1 MNFFKNGK
9 LSGKSTAAI
18 ICFCLAAVAAL
29 GIFTYNRS
37 ANELKNELSGINGGT
52 SETVQTEPEQSQAA
66 NIPAENVPKTEEE
79 TTAANANEEVIL
91 EHDAFGGSEDMDAA
105 QPARAEKSVPDSV
118 IIPVSGDIICDYSD
132 GELVKS
138 KTLSVW
144 KTHDGIDIG
153 AEQGAIVKS
162 MTAGTVTSV
171 TSDPMMGVTVII
183 DHGSGYE
190 GYYCNLSKDVSV
202 TEGDTV
208 STGTA
213 IGTVG
218 ATAESEISEESHL
231 HLGIKKNGSWT
242 DPTDLLSGEGS

>member
-1 MNFFKNGK
+1 P
-9 LSGKSTAAI
+9 A
-18 ICFCLAAVAAL
+18 
-29 GIFTYNRS
+29 
-37 ANELKNELSGINGGT
+37 
-52 SETVQTEPEQSQAA
+52 ETEQPEQSQAA
-66 NIPAENVPKTEEE
+66 NIPAENVPKTTEE
-79 TTAANANEEVIL
+79 TSAKEEMIL
-91 EHDAFGGSEDMDAA
+91 EHDAFGGEEELQQA
-105 QPARAEKSVPDSV
+105 QQVRTEKTVTDSI
-118 IIPVSGDIICDYSD
+118 IIPVNGEIICDYSD

-162 MTAGTVTSV
+162 MTSGTVTSV
-171 TSDPMMGVTVII
+171 SSDPMMGVTVVI

-190 GYYCNLSKDVSV
+190 GYYSNLSKDVNV

-218 ATAESEISEESHL
+218 ATAESEISEDSHL

-242 DPTDLLSGEGS
+242 DPAALLSGEGS